1 MKRTGQNKAF
11 TIVELLTVMAVIAL
25 LIGLLVPALSMVK
38 DYGKDIQQKSQF
50 HSVGVGLEMFKTE
63 FGNYPESFDNISPTT
78 PAAVAPLTADL
89 LHYGGAHKL
98 AEALVGYDL
107 LGVHPKSGFRSN
119 GQNYFPASLPG
130 FGGGYLNVYNTTNGI
145 QAGTVYYEADGNA
158 NINARKGPYVDLEN
172 ANAFQLRDIYG
183 TNTAGFNPLNTVLCD
198 VYAKSRT
205 SGKKTGMPVLYFRAN
220 VGNNFQDVT
229 DALTYTNDIYNLDDN
244 FQLLSLGTAETVAK
258 DHKLM
263 DTTTN
268 SEYTNFEQ
276 IILNQQ
282 VLSASNVKRPY
293 RAGTFILISAGKDG
307 IYGTSD
313 DITNFSK
320 GAE

>member
-1 MKRTGQNKAF
+1 MKRTGQNKGF

-78 PAAVAPLTADL
+78 PPAVAPLTADP
-89 LHYGGAHKL
+89 LHYGGTHKL

-107 LGVHPKSGFRSN
+107 LGVHPKSGFRSD
-119 GQNYFPASLPG
+119 GRNYFPAPVN
-130 FGGGYLNVYNTTNGI
+130 GYLNIYDTTAGI
-145 QAGTVYYEADGNA
+145 NAGTLYYEADGNA

-172 ANAFQLRDIYG
+172 ANAFQMRDIYG
-183 TNTAGFNPLNTVLCD
+183 TNIAGFNGLNTVVCD
-198 VYAKSRT
+198 VYSKSRT

-220 VGNNFQDVT
+220 AGNNFQDVT

-244 FQLLSLGTAETVAK
+244 YQLLSLGTAESVAK
-258 DHKLM
+258 IHKLM
-263 DTTTN
+263 DTTGGTT
-268 SEYTNFEQ
+268 EYENFEQ
-276 IILNQQ
+276 MILNEQ
-282 VLSASNVKRPY
+282 VLSASGVKRPY